1 MTRSP
6 TANRVTPLPT
16 PATSPAPSLSGTT
29 PSLVGPRPER
39 PFFVSQLKAQIPFF
53 GLREAVKPG
62 ITGWA
67 QIRYPYGATVEDARN
82 KLEYDLYYVQHQSI
96 FLDLAIVF
104 HTAKTV
110 LFGRGAR

>member
-1 MTRSP
+1 M
-6 TANRVTPLPT
+6 
-16 PATSPAPSLSGTT
+16 
-29 PSLVGPRPER
+29 
-39 PFFVSQLKAQIPFF
+39 
-53 GLREAVKPG
+53 KPG

-67 QIRYPYGATVEDARN
+67 QIRYPYSATVEDSRN